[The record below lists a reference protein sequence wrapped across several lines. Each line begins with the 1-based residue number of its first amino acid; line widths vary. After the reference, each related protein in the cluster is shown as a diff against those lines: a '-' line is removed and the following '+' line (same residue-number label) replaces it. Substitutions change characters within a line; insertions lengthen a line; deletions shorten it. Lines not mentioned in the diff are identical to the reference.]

1 MTIRLLGLNFSP
13 RSGSNSGLLL
23 RRSLERLSEAYPGEV
38 EHEVVDLR
46 DLQVLPCKACD
57 VCGKTKDGRYI
68 DCVRV
73 HEDDV
78 QGVLDAMVA
87 ADGLLIGTPVYFG
100 LPSDLFSRFIMRTR
114 PLRHQDF
121 RLANRPAGVMAIA
134 GRRSGG
140 AETTIM
146 AVWLPLIRNGC
157 LIVGNGDATCQYGA
171 MGWAGKR
178 GDILTDEWGME
189 QGFQVAERV
198 FTVARLIKT
207 GSDALGYVNLMRFSY
222 ESGMRQVPPAVA
234 PAPAPADGR
243 RADVKTSDL
252 TEDAP

>member
-1 MTIRLLGLNFSP
+1 VTIRLLGLNFSP

-38 EHEVVDLR
+38 EHEVIDLR

-73 HEDDV
+73 NEDDV

-87 ADGLLIGTPVYFG
+87 ADGLLVGTPVYFG

-121 RLANRPAGVMAIA
+121 RLANRPVGVMAIA

-146 AVWLPLIRNGC
+146 STWLPFIRNGC

-189 QGFQVAERV
+189 QGFQTAERV
-198 FTVARLIKT
+198 FTVAKLIRA
-207 GSDALGYVNLMRFSY
+207 GSDTLHYVNLMRFSY
-222 ESGMRQVPPAVA
+222 ESGMRQVPPA
-234 PAPAPADGR
+234 PAPSAPPVEER
-243 RADVKTSDL
+243 RADVGIPDL